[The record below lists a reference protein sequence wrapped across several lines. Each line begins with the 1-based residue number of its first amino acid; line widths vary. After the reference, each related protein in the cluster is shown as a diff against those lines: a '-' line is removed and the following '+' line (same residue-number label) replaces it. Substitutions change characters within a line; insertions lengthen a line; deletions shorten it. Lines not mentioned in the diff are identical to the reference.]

1 MIRFLS
7 ALFRNTCI
15 CSLSTLAERIL
26 RIPLLHIAAVSPTTV
41 AESHTISNNPMSFF
55 RSVSSINSS
64 RFRFYIRMERYQ
76 HRLVNLETYRSSLSF
91 SVIRF
96 LKASRRNSSRHFLCA
111 IAFCESAK
119 ISTLFVYQF

>member
-1 MIRFLS
+1 
-7 ALFRNTCI
+7 
-15 CSLSTLAERIL
+15 L

-64 RFRFYIRMERYQ
+64 RFRFYIRMERDQ
-76 HRLVNLETYRSSLSF
+76 HWLVNLETYRSSLFSF

-96 LKASRRNSSRHFLCA
+96 LKASRGNSSRHFLCA
-111 IAFCESAK
+111 IAFSESAK
-119 ISTLFVYQF
+119 ISTLFVYQTLSFIKIYP